1 MVGLVTDIGLKRS
14 LNEDS
19 AAYVENEY
27 FKLYVVADGMGGHN
41 AGEVASKMAT
51 TEILNY
57 VQNNFKS
64 ESNEDLLIE
73 AIGKANECIYEYSKT
88 NKNLNGMGTTVTA
101 CLITKD

>member
-64 ESNEDLLIE
+64 ESMR
-73 AIGKANECIYEYSKT
+73 IY
-88 NKNLNGMGTTVTA
+88 
-101 CLITKD
+101 